1 MTSNHTGGNYKT
13 ELVKIT
19 YRTNSSRQRSHTCAY
34 KAKNVAEAGRESRWH
49 LNWKWSYLWYGKYKV
64 TENLKGAFK
73 FIQRT
78 VLQITQVYRYRDFF
92 ILILVPNSVL
102 TLQMHVHSS
111 ESKAHLAPCITSKR
125 RYFLSAR
132 GTEQHQNILQEERT
146 KTDKEIDR
154 VIDILWNCFFFF
166 FF

>member
-1 MTSNHTGGNYKT
+1 MTSNHTGGNYKI

-64 TENLKGAFK
+64 TENLKCAFK

-78 VLQITQVYRYRDFF
+78 VIQITQLHRYRDFF

-102 TLQMHVHSS
+102 TLQMHVHSN
-111 ESKAHLAPCITSKR
+111 ESKAHLAPCITSKCR
-125 RYFLSAR
+125 
-132 GTEQHQNILQEERT
+132 
-146 KTDKEIDR
+146 
-154 VIDILWNCFFFF
+154 FFFF
-166 FF
+166 SQRHWTTSKYFTGGKNENR